1 MIKKKNKK
9 QNKQWWIVE
18 INNIDKNEIN
28 KFINKNINSKIYYCV
43 FSSNYSI
50 SSHLL
55 SAKNDFDLLQTLM
68 TSEFGT
74 CIFFK
79 ELKKD

>member
-1 MIKKKNKK
+1 MIKNKK
-9 QNKQWWIVE
+9 QNEQWWISE
-18 INNIDKNEIN
+18 INSIDKNEIN

-43 FSSNYSI
+43 FSDNYNV

-55 SAKNDFDLLQTLM
+55 SAKNDFDLLQTLID
-68 TSEFGT
+68 SEFGT